1 MKLTYTLL
9 LLLFTGHIFAQYITH
24 GPVFGAV
31 TSNSAKVYL
40 RSKQCGKVLM
50 ELSLNT
56 DFKQETGFGGL
67 TDSLMDKS
75 IILQLSG
82 LQPNAVYHYRILF
95 EGKEDTIRGSFR
107 TFPNEGE
114 KGDYVFVTGSC
125 QETENMKVFN
135 VMPKHN
141 PYFLMHT
148 GDYTYPDYMLSP
160 DYSKDM
166 EGLAKSYRKRYDE
179 KVMKQMLY
187 NMPIDYVFDD
197 DDYVGASGGRYC
209 KNDMV
214 CTIEKGKVH
223 NNMTADT
230 FPDLWRENVI
240 RGYAE
245 FFPHYELPDTS
256 VAINHSF
263 KLGNAEFFV
272 IDRNSDR
279 PNPCR
284 DAFKF
289 NAKKNEWYYDPP
301 KGYALFGKTQMDWL
315 KEGLKNSTADWKF
328 IVSGVPLNGACKKL
342 VDAGLKIQHLH
353 YKNWFGFHMAWGFVM
368 YWNSYPEER
377 NDFMD
382 FLKANNIKN
391 VIVVSG
397 DTHHCVMD
405 DGTNAG
411 LPEINA
417 SGLSVATTALAKYLK
432 LIGNL
437 TGHYKMKKIWNK
449 GGIGLSSKKC
459 KNGFGKVRIV
469 RDEYVELSIIDED
482 DEVISSFKVPFQ
494 K

>member
-1 MKLTYTLL
+1 MFTLSFL
-9 LLLFTGHIFAQYITH
+9 SASIFAQYITH

-40 RSKQCGKVLM
+40 RSQQCGKVII
-50 ELSLNT
+50 ELS
-56 DFKQETGFGGL
+56 ETADLKNETPFSGL
-67 TDSLMDKS
+67 TDSLKDKS
-75 IILQLSG
+75 IILALSN
-82 LQPNAVYHYRILF
+82 LKPNSIYYYRILF
-95 EGKEDTIRGSFR
+95 EGKEDTIHGWFR
-107 TFPNEGE
+107 TFPKEGE

-125 QETENMKVFN
+125 QETANMKVFD

-148 GDYTYPDYMLSP
+148 GDFTYPDYMLSP

-166 EGLAKSYRKRYDE
+166 EGMARSYRRRYDE

-187 NMPIDYVFDD
+187 TMPMDYVYDD

-214 CTIEKGKVH
+214 CTITKGKVC

-230 FPDLWRENVI
+230 FPDSWRENVI

-245 FFPHYELPDTS
+245 FFPHYNLPDTS
-256 VAINHSF
+256 KAIHHSF

-279 PNPCR
+279 MNPCR
-284 DAFKF
+284 DAFRYDT
-289 NAKKNEWYYDPP
+289 KKKKWVFDPP
-301 KGYALFGKTQMDWL
+301 PGFALFGKTQMDWL
-315 KEGLKNSTADWKF
+315 KEGIKNSKADWKF
-328 IVSGVPLNGACKKL
+328 IVSGVPLNGACRKL
-342 VDAGLKIQHLH
+342 TDAGLKLQHMH
-353 YKNWFGFHMAWGFVM
+353 YKNWFGFHMAWGFGM
-368 YWNSYPEER
+368 YWNAFPEER
-377 NDFMD
+377 EDFMR
-382 FLKANNIKN
+382 FLDSNSIKN
-391 VIVVSG
+391 VLVVSG

-405 DGTNAG
+405 DGKNAG
-411 LPEINA
+411 LPELNA
-417 SGLSVATTALAKYLK
+417 SGLSVATTELAKYLK

-437 TGHYKMKKIWNK
+437 TGLYHMNKIWNK

-459 KNGFGKVRIV
+459 KNGFGKIRIV
-469 RDEYVELSIIDED
+469 RDEYVEMSIIDED
-482 DEVISSFKVPFQ
+482 NEVISSFKVPFQ